1 MKINKLKWLIFISYI
16 LLVALNQFLW
26 INFVTISDVV
36 SKIYN
41 VSEFYVGLLA
51 IIFPIVY
58 VIISIPTG
66 IFIDKKGYKMSLLIA
81 SVVMTVFSFVRIL
94 QMDYT
99 LLLIGQ
105 IGIAFAQPF
114 INNSVSKLANTEF
127 PQEKVPLIIG
137 LGSLAIF
144 LGVGAGMLLPSIL
157 YQYLGYFT
165 MMLLIA
171 IISLIILILFIF
183 SLIPLGLS
191 EKIMEMNKISFLRI
205 LRIRDLLILSS
216 ITFVGMGVFNGI
228 LTWIQPILSHLK
240 ISDIEMGIDGL
251 IFVIGGMI
259 GSIIIPT
266 LVTFYGKRRIFI
278 ILAFFI
284 SIPILFLIP
293 FIMDLITMFII
304 TFLLGF
310 FMLGSFPV
318 LIDWGTLIS
327 GVENAG
333 SATSFLWFLGQIGG
347 FIIPIFM
354 GILGPMSP
362 NNTFLYAMVFSGLF
376 FLALLPFIFMARE
389 TQKIISPGKVSQ

>member
-157 YQYLGYFT
+157 YQYLGWEIRRELQKCSSKF
-165 MMLLIA
+165 
-171 IISLIILILFIF
+171 LF
-183 SLIPLGLS
+183 
-191 EKIMEMNKISFLRI
+191 
-205 LRIRDLLILSS
+205 
-216 ITFVGMGVFNGI
+216 
-228 LTWIQPILSHLK
+228 
-240 ISDIEMGIDGL
+240 ISDI
-251 IFVIGGMI
+251 
-259 GSIIIPT
+259 
-266 LVTFYGKRRIFI
+266 
-278 ILAFFI
+278 
-284 SIPILFLIP
+284 
-293 FIMDLITMFII
+293 
-304 TFLLGF
+304 
-310 FMLGSFPV
+310 
-318 LIDWGTLIS
+318 
-327 GVENAG
+327 
-333 SATSFLWFLGQIGG
+333 
-347 FIIPIFM
+347 
-354 GILGPMSP
+354 
-362 NNTFLYAMVFSGLF
+362 
-376 FLALLPFIFMARE
+376 
-389 TQKIISPGKVSQ
+389 